1 MTNIE
6 FMDRLKL
13 EARKEIRKLINCIA
27 INYNEVYCGRRLDD
41 MNSQLT
47 VRLPDNLEKDISTL
61 AKKLHLK
68 RADIVR
74 MALEKFVK
82 QDGGEE
88 ESSPYDRVKS
98 LLGSISSGTPDLGE
112 SHREHL
118 LRKIKRHAQRAV

>member
-1 MTNIE
+1 
-6 FMDRLKL
+6 
-13 EARKEIRKLINCIA
+13 
-27 INYNEVYCGRRLDD
+27 

-47 VRLPDNLEKDISTL
+47 VRLPDTLEKNISSL

-74 MALEKFVK
+74 MALENFVK
-82 QDGGEE
+82 QAEGDE

-98 LLGSISSGTPDLGE
+98 LLGSVSTGISDLGE

-118 LRKIKRHAQRAV
+118 LKKFKRYA